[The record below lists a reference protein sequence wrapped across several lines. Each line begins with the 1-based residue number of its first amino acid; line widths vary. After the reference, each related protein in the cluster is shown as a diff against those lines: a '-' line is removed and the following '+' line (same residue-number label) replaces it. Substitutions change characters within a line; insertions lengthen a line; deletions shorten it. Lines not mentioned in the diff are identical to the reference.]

1 MAKLQE
7 RYTKFVQE
15 REQLRKEIV
24 EYKKWLIPL
33 QKRLLQVSKN
43 IWTVKYQLSIQSK

>member
-1 MAKLQE
+1 MEKLQE

-15 REQLRKEIV
+15 REQLRQKIKD
-24 EYKKWLIPL
+24 YKKWLIPL

>member
-15 REQLRKEIV
+15 REQLRKEII
-24 EYKKWLIPL
+24 EYKKLLIPL

-43 IWTVKYQLSIQSK
+43 IWTIKYEISKQSK

>member
-43 IWTVKYQLSIQSK
+43 IWTIKYEISKQSK

>member
-7 RYTKFVQE
+7 RYTKFIQE
-15 REQLRKEIV
+15 REDLRKKIV
-24 EYKKWLIPL
+24 EYKEWLIPL

-43 IWTVKYQLSIQSK
+43 IWTLKYEISKQSK